1 MYILIDIGGT
11 KIRVASCDSF
21 EDDVTV
27 VEKIPTPEKI
37 EEGMRQI
44 MKIIEKLDG
53 SVDGVAIGVAGVVD
67 MEEKIILRSPNLSG
81 WTNTSFTSYF
91 KDTVSE
97 DNVYVANDTAF
108 GALGEAWHGAG
119 KSSGITA
126 YLTIGTGVGG
136 CRIVDGKIDRARFGF
151 EPGHQI
157 VDISDFLLVDEPLP
171 DEGYIPGHLEY
182 YLSGHNIEDR
192 TGQNAVDV
200 KDEELWSVFQDRLV
214 AALNNVI
221 VMWAPDV
228 IVLGGSMII
237 RNEFLSFAYMQ
248 KALERKVKILP
259 EVPMLQR
266 AILQDDVGL
275 VGAQEYL
282 HQQIK

>member
-11 KIRVASCDSF
+11 KTRIAQS
-21 EDDVTV
+21 DDMNGE
-27 VEKIPTPEKI
+27 VEIVKKISTPGTI
-37 EEGMRQI
+37 HEGMEQVI
-44 MKIIEKLDG
+44 DIIQGLDG
-53 SVDGVAIGVAGVVD
+53 SVKGVAIGVAGVID
-67 MEEKIILRSPNLSG
+67 MKEKKMLRSPNLSG
-81 WTNTSFTSYF
+81 WTDTSFAFFF
-91 KDTVSE
+91 KDICPE
-97 DNVYVANDTAF
+97 ENVYIANDTAF
-108 GALGEAWHGAG
+108 GALGESWQGAG
-119 KSSGITA
+119 KSTGITA

-136 CRIVDGKIDRARFGF
+136 CRIVDGKIDAARFGF

-157 VDISDFLLVDEPLP
+157 MDISDFISLGESIP
-171 DEGYIPGHLEY
+171 DEGHIPGHLEY

-200 KDEELWSVFQDRLV
+200 KDEKLWSEFQDRLV

-237 RNEFLSFAYMQ
+237 RNEFFSFAYMH

-259 EVPMLQR
+259 EVPTLQR

-275 VGAQEYL
+275 VGAREYL
-282 HQQIK
+282 RQQLS